1 MAKFECNGIDASGA
15 AFKRVEEGISL
26 DEVTTRLINAGNS
39 ILDIQPV
46 TSLAMGEGGSSGQS
60 GAATEGK
67 PGLLGSIFG
76 GVKGKELQIFY
87 VNLATLV
94 SAGISLR
101 ACVNALADQAEN
113 PYFRYVLQNVSKS
126 IEAGKPF
133 SDAVALHPK
142 VFPPLFVNLLRAGE
156 ESGQFEEILRRYA
169 IYCEKQEKIVGKLKG
184 AMIMPAILIL
194 VASGVVTGLLVY
206 VFPTFMK
213 LFAGK
218 EDRLPA
224 PTKLVM
230 AISNFLQHH
239 YVQLLGYGIG
249 SMIVL
254 KIALNT
260 DVGWRFFC
268 YLQLKAPLFGN
279 LFRKSYIATFSQ
291 NMATMLR
298 AGVSSLRS
306 LKIAQETIS
315 NIVMKEVVNDIY
327 ESIERGS
334 TFSAPMAKNAHFFPR
349 MVTLMV
355 NIGEESGTLTQMFE
369 KISDYYE
376 SETEAAIDAFMPA
389 IEPLITIVMGLIVC
403 LIAMSM
409 FLPLFDMGK
418 LMK

>member
-1 MAKFECNGIDASGA
+1 MAKFECKGLDSSGA
-15 AFKRVEEGISL
+15 VFKRVEEGTTL
-26 DEVTTRLINAGNS
+26 EEVAQRLMNAGNS
-39 ILDIQPV
+39 IDDIQPLS
-46 TSLAMGEGGSSGQS
+46 TISMSNDSSSAASGHSGEVKVWFWQR
-60 GAATEGK
+60 
-67 PGLLGSIFG
+67 
-76 GVKGKELQIFY
+76 VKGKDLQIFY

-101 ACVNALADQAEN
+101 ACVNALAEQAED
-113 PYFRYVLQNVSKS
+113 PVFRKVLQGVSRS

-133 SDAVALHPK
+133 SDAVALHPR
-142 VFPPLFVNLLRAGE
+142 VFPSLFVSLLRAGE

-169 IYCEKQEKIVGKLKG
+169 IYCEKKEKITGKLKG
-184 AMIMPAILIL
+184 AMIMPCILIVVATL
-194 VASGVVTGLLVY
+194 VVIGLLVY

-218 EDRLPA
+218 EDRLPT
-224 PTKLVM
+224 PTKIVM
-230 AISNFLQHH
+230 SISLFLQHN
-239 YVQLLGYGIG
+239 YASLVGYIVLIAGVIFAIYSTKIGKRLFCQVQLR
-249 SMIVL
+249 S
-254 KIALNT
+254 
-260 DVGWRFFC
+260 
-268 YLQLKAPLFGN
+268 PLFGN

-306 LKIAQETIS
+306 LKIAQDTIT
-315 NIVMKEVVNDIY
+315 NVVMQEVVNDIY

-334 TFSAPMAKNAHFFPR
+334 TFSAPMAKNSQFFPR

-369 KISDYYE
+369 KVSEYYE
-376 SETEAAIDAFMPA
+376 AETEAAIDAFMTA
-389 IEPLITIVMGLIVC
+389 IEPLITVVMGLVVC
-403 LIAMSM
+403 FIALSM